1 METDI
6 VVMMI
11 DLTNIEMNNEIEI
24 PTMVYHIIID
34 TLILIHTHK
43 LQTKNAIP
51 NIHELFIDNQT
62 DGVHALEIKNE
73 LLLGI
78 V

>member
-24 PTMVYHIIID
+24 PTTAYHITID
-34 TLILIHTHK
+34 TLIHTHK

-62 DGVHALEIKNE
+62 DDVLALEIKNE
-73 LLLGI
+73 RLPGI
-78 V
+78 D